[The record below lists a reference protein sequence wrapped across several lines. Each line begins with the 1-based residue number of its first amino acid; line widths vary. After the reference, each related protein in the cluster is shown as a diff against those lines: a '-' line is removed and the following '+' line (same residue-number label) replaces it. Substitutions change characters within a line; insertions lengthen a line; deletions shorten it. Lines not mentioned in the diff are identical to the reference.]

1 MTRPTLLLPA
11 LLALAAC
18 GPNRAPQIKIRD
30 GWARATAPGQS
41 TGAAYLMIENNGGSA
56 DRLVEVKTSRAS
68 MAMLHANDSSGGVAR
83 MRVMDG
89 IDLPAG
95 GRVELRPGGSHVM
108 LEGLSAPLA
117 AGDRFDLQLHFARAG
132 HRTMSVMVVAPGS
145 R

>member
-1 MTRPTLLLPA
+1 
-11 LLALAAC
+11 
-18 GPNRAPQIKIRD
+18 
-30 GWARATAPGQS
+30 
-41 TGAAYLMIENNGGSA
+41 MIENNGGSA

-117 AGDRFDLQLHFARAG
+117 AGDRFDLQLHFQRAG